1 MTKRFCIVI
10 GLLLASA
17 LGVFVWQASLPR
29 QPVFEG
35 RTLTSWLDHHVASSA
50 ASPPYNSPGWKKADE
65 ALRSIGTNAIPTLLD
80 VIRAKDPPPFMLKL
94 LEMARRQ
101 HWMRINYR
109 YASWRQEEAEYAFEV
124 LGTNAASA
132 VPELIRIY
140 ERGVSPSSQ
149 RCAALALGH
158 IGRGASA
165 AVPVFLRHFTHTNAE
180 VRFYAVSAVIHIGG
194 EPSLLVPA
202 LASALKDSSIN
213 VRWNALTALSNFGSR
228 ARPAVPEI
236 LKMLDDPGMIG
247 SSRIKDQVETTLWRI
262 APESVGKPLVV
273 EEATPMIANGLT
285 TEALKLTFY
294 GKRETLIPPGKPVP
308 AVAQYWSS
316 DPRPRLTLYRGAS
329 EPDGKEHCLGQFEVM
344 DLPSSADVADLNVS
358 TLCVIANGQII
369 LCARDNRRD
378 LFLEIRRV
386 EDETVK

>member
-1 MTKRFCIVI
+1 MTLRFRIVI

-17 LGVFVWQASLPR
+17 LGAFFWQASRPR

-50 ASPPYNSPGWKKADE
+50 ASPPYDSPGWKKADE

-80 VIRAKDPPPFMLKL
+80 MIRAKDPPQFMLTL
-94 LEMARRQ
+94 LELARRQ

-109 YASWRQEEAEYAFEV
+109 YASSRNEEAEYAFEV
-124 LGTNAASA
+124 LRTNAVSA
-132 VPELIRIY
+132 VPELIKIY
-140 ERGVSPSSQ
+140 EENVSPSSQ

-158 IGRGASA
+158 IGRGAQA
-165 AVPVFLRHFTHTNAE
+165 ALPALIQHFTHTNGD
-180 VRFYAVSAVIHIGG
+180 VRFYAVSAVMSIGG
-194 EPSLLVPA
+194 EPGVVIPA
-202 LASALKDSSIN
+202 LTSALKDPNVN
-213 VRWNALTALSNFGSR
+213 VRWNALVGLSHFGGR

-236 LKMLDDPGMIG
+236 LKMLDDQGMIG
-247 SSRIKDQVETTLWRI
+247 SSNIKDQVETTLWRV
-262 APESVGKPLVV
+262 APEKVGKPLVV

-308 AVAQYWSS
+308 AVAQFWSS

-329 EPDGKEHCLGQFEVM
+329 APDGKEHCLGQFEVM
-344 DLPSSADVADLNVS
+344 DLPSPADQADLNVS
-358 TLCVIANGQII
+358 TLSVIANGQII
-369 LCARDNRRD
+369 LCARDNRRN

-386 EDETVK
+386 DDETVK